1 VEAYSGA
8 VWLTLELWK
17 LRLRVMET
25 HPGAVE
31 AHFAGVKAGAM
42 EAHLGGVSY
51 YLGGADTHPGI
62 IDAYPGVIQIYL
74 ESKRLILE
82 VWRPPAATEDHLG
95 PVEKIRLTLELCKLT

>member
-1 VEAYSGA
+1 
-8 VWLTLELWK
+8 
-17 LRLRVMET
+17 MET

-31 AHFAGVKAGAM
+31 AHFAGAKAGAM

-62 IDAYPGVIQIYL
+62 MDAHPGVIQICL

-82 VWRPPAATEDHLG
+82 VWRPPMATEDHPG
-95 PVEKIRLTLELCKLT
+95 PEEKRRLTLELCKLT